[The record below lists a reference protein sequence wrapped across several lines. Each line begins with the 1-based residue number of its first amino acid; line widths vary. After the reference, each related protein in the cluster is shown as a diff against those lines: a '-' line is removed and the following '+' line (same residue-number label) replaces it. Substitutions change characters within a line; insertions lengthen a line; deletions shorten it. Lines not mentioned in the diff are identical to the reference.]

1 MRNARTV
8 ELAVFVMAA
17 ATAVWS
23 PGVASGQDTSS
34 AQTQRQ
40 EYNGRHSASVMKAV
54 SSPAV
59 AVASQAS
66 AAAVAQSGAL
76 EGTVLDATGFVLP
89 GVTVEARNQANDEV
103 TTMFTDG
110 TGRFA
115 FDMLAAGS
123 YEVMFVLPGFST
135 VVRGDV
141 VIEAGISTTLD
152 IEMGVLLQETVAVV
166 GTRAEPRSIAASP
179 VPIDVIRAEDF
190 ASQGD
195 MDLTNQLRT
204 VVPSFN
210 VNTQPIS
217 DAATIVRP
225 ANLRNMAPDHTLI
238 LVNGKRRHRAAV
250 IAWLGN
256 GIADG
261 AQGPDLSAI
270 PSIALRQVE
279 VLRDGAAAQYG
290 SDAIA
295 GVINFELKNARSGGS
310 MEFRSGQY
318 FDENDGSP
326 STCGPIGRSCNGIG
340 GRAPS
345 YTVAGN
351 AGLPLGPEGFLN
363 LSLEYGGTQP
373 TNRAVQDGGT
383 VAVINGGNTNVR
395 DTSRVWGVPLV
406 EDDLKL
412 FANFGSGGEQAEFY
426 GHTNYASKKVT
437 GGFYYRNPNNR
448 GSVYSVDGGETLL
461 VGDVLAAQGMGS
473 ANCPTVSIANGTP
486 DPAAFAAVRD
496 DPNCF
501 TFHQPFV
508 GAPNGLPGGF
518 TPQFGGDVY
527 DYSLVSGVRGTTM
540 RGLNW
545 DISGSTGRNHVQTF
559 IFDTVNASLGPDS
572 PTRFEPNL
580 LQQTETSLNADMS
593 YAASDMINVAGG
605 LEWRNE
611 QYHLGE
617 GDRASW
623 EIGPF
628 GAQGFSSAS
637 NGYNGTRPEN
647 AGTWDRANVAAY
659 GDIEIHGTANEWNL
673 GAAVRIEDFYD
684 SFGTTMNSKLSGRY
698 AFTDIFAVRAAV
710 SSGFRAPTPGQQ
722 NVLNVTTEFDYAIG
736 DLINNGTIPSTSPV
750 AALRGG
756 VPLQPEESINY
767 SLGTVVDTGP
777 FTFTADYFRVNV
789 SDRLTITRNY
799 NLTADEVTTL
809 VAGGIVEAGNLAA
822 FRFFVNDFS
831 TRTQGLDLV
840 ATWTP
845 LALGARTTFSGVF
858 NYTDTE
864 VTEFSAEHFDADR
877 VTSLT
882 LGLPRMRWNF
892 GANHTADRWTLMARL
907 HYYGSYWDREDA
919 RSALGNAMSYMYPLY
934 SGKPLVDLEVGF
946 PFSDVTLSFGAQNI
960 FNTYPDENPGAVSGV
975 GNRYGQ
981 FGPFGF
987 NGGYYYTRV
996 SYGWGS

>member
-1 MRNARTV
+1 MTNKV
-8 ELAVFVMAA
+8 
-17 ATAVWS
+17 
-23 PGVASGQDTSS
+23 
-34 AQTQRQ
+34 
-40 EYNGRHSASVMKAV
+40 RHTRRFALV
-54 SSPAV
+54 PIL
-59 AVASQAS
+59 
-66 AAAVAQSGAL
+66 AAAVALAPGTAHGQDASIRGAVAD
-76 EGTVLDATGFVLP
+76 TTGGVLP
-89 GVTVEARNQANDEV
+89 GVTVEARDQAGAVV
-103 TTMFTDG
+103 TVFTDG
-110 TGRFA
+110 TGRFV
-115 FDMLAAGS
+115 FDALLPGS
-123 YEVMFVLPGFST
+123 YDVTFVLPGFT
-135 VVRGDV
+135 TAVRSGV
-141 VIEAGISTTLD
+141 AVQPGLPVTLD
-152 IEMGVLLQETVAVV
+152 VEMGVLLEETVAVV
-166 GTRAEPRSIAASP
+166 GTRAEPRSVTASP
-179 VPIDVIRAEDF
+179 VPVDVIRAEDF
-190 ASQGD
+190 TSQGD
-195 MDLTNQLRT
+195 VDLTNQLRT

-295 GVINFELKNARSGGS
+295 GVMNFELKNARSGGS
-310 MEFRSGQY
+310 MELRTGRY
-318 FDENDGSP
+318 FDANDGDP
-326 STCGPIGRSCNGIG
+326 ATCGPIGRSCNGIG
-340 GRAPS
+340 GNAPS
-345 YTVAGN
+345 FTFAGN
-351 AGLPLGPEGFLN
+351 TGLPLGPEGFLN

-373 TNRAVQDGGT
+373 TNRAVNDSGTQAVIDGG
-383 VAVINGGNTNVR
+383 NRNVR
-395 DTSRVWGVPLV
+395 TTSRVWGSPLI

-412 FANFGSGGEQAEFY
+412 FANFGTGGDRAEFY
-426 GHTNYASKKVT
+426 GHANYASKTVT

-448 GSVYSVDGGETLL
+448 GNVYSVDGGQTLL

-473 ANCPTVSIANGTP
+473 ANCPTVTVTNGTP
-486 DPAAFAAVRD
+486 DPAAFAQVRNN
-496 DPNCF
+496 PNCF
-501 TFHQPFV
+501 TFHQPFL
-508 GAPNGLPGGF
+508 GAPDGLPGGF

-527 DYSLVSGVRGTTM
+527 DYSLVSGVRGTTAT
-540 RGLNW
+540 GLNW
-545 DISGSTGRNHVQTF
+545 DVSGSTGRNHVQTF

-611 QYHLGE
+611 QYHLGQ
-617 GDRASW
+617 GDPASW
-623 EIGPF
+623 AIGPY
-628 GAQGFSSAS
+628 GVQGFSSAS

-659 GDIEIHGTANEWNL
+659 GDIEVHGTANEWNL

-698 AFTDIFAVRAAV
+698 GFTDTFAMRAAV

-722 NVLNVTTEFDYAIG
+722 NVLNVTTEFDYALN

-756 VPLQPEESINY
+756 VPLQPEQSI
-767 SLGTVVDTGP
+767 
-777 FTFTADYFRVNV
+777 
-789 SDRLTITRNY
+789 NY
-799 NLTADEVTTL
+799 NLTPDEVTTL
-809 VAGGIVEAGNLAA
+809 LADGIAEAGNLAA

-845 LALGARTTFSGVF
+845 PEIGGQTTTPLAGILASSR
-858 NYTDTE
+858 
-864 VTEFSAEHFDADR
+864 
-877 VTSLT
+877 
-882 LGLPRMRWNF
+882 
-892 GANHTADRWTLMARL
+892 
-907 HYYGSYWDREDA
+907 
-919 RSALGNAMSYMYPLY
+919 
-934 SGKPLVDLEVGF
+934 
-946 PFSDVTLSFGAQNI
+946 
-960 FNTYPDENPGAVSGV
+960 
-975 GNRYGQ
+975 
-981 FGPFGF
+981 
-987 NGGYYYTRV
+987 
-996 SYGWGS
+996 